1 MRRVYPVRE
10 PQASCKNA
18 FYERASAHCF
28 YCSKRKVKAEN
39 GTQNLIIQGKKCDK
53 GYVTQRRRV

>member
-1 MRRVYPVRE
+1 MRRVYPARE
-10 PQASCKNA
+10 PQTSYKIA

-28 YCSKRKVKAEN
+28 YCSKKKVKAEN

>member
-1 MRRVYPVRE
+1 MAKTTLTTLVSLCE
-10 PQASCKNA
+10 ALSGLSFC
-18 FYERASAHCF
+18 
-28 YCSKRKVKAEN
+28 CSKKKVKAEN